1 MQDIFGTKSNYYN
14 TRNAPVF
21 LQEILKLLD
30 MDKDHLFHGS
40 NNLDLVLKEMK

>member
-1 MQDIFGTKSNYYN
+1 MRLY
-14 TRNAPVF
+14 F

-40 NNLDLVLKEMK
+40 NNLDLVLKEMKQVITLNEFKTKLKI